1 MTGGHG
7 RRPAQAEALEVS
19 RHHRVDFASQAGKNA
34 HGTTR
39 DIATLENSEYSTDDQ
54 RDSQGDKYS
63 QTIEVKKDKFV
74 FEILG
79 ADGQVVLHAEGDVK
93 FEKLGP
99 FDSVRFVHIRA
110 GQSSSDMNDVDDE
123 YVSVYRLDG
132 DKWTMASGFDKDR
145 ERQKPEVDVYAR
157 AAK

>member
-1 MTGGHG
+1 MKRLLFTLLF
-7 RRPAQAEALEVS
+7 AATLFTAASLQAA
-19 RHHRVDFASQAGKNA
+19 DAASFAGKWTVKKVN
-34 HGTTR
+34 
-39 DIATLENSEYSTDDQ
+39 D
-54 RDSQGDKYS
+54 QGDKYS

-79 ADGQVVLHAEGDVK
+79 ADGQVVLHAEGDLK

>member
-1 MTGGHG
+1 MKNSLFTLSFAATLFAAATLHADDA
-7 RRPAQAEALEVS
+7 AQL
-19 RHHRVDFASQAGKNA
+19 AGKWSVKKTN
-34 HGTTR
+34 
-39 DIATLENSEYSTDDQ
+39 D
-54 RDSQGDKYS
+54 QGDKYT

-79 ADGQVVLHAEGDVK
+79 ADNQAVLHAEGDLK

-99 FDSVRFVHIRA
+99 FSSIRFTHIRA
-110 GQSSSDMNDVDDE
+110 GRSATEMDDVDDE
-123 YVSVYRLDG
+123 YVSIYRLDG

-145 ERQKPEVDVYAR
+145 DRQKPGVDVYAR

>member
-1 MTGGHG
+1 MKKLLFTLLL
-7 RRPAQAEALEVS
+7 ATTLFAATAL
-19 RHHRVDFASQAGKNA
+19 RAADAASFAGKWTVKKVN
-34 HGTTR
+34 
-39 DIATLENSEYSTDDQ
+39 DQ
-54 RDSQGDKYS
+54 GEKYT

-74 FEILG
+74 FEMIG

-99 FDSVRFVHIRA
+99 FDSVRFTHIRG
-110 GQSSSDMNDVDDE
+110 GQSASDMNDVDDE
-123 YVSVYRLDG
+123 YVSVYRLEG